1 MVLEVTDLTLTY
13 GGEPVVE
20 QIALRVASH
29 QVVSLVGPSGS
40 GKSSVLRAISGLHQP
55 LAGQV
60 QLNVGRSEVGILFQ
74 DDALLPWRTALENV
88 ALGLR
93 ARGWR
98 RIERLAA
105 SEHWLHR
112 LGLTGLGSRYP
123 GRLSGGQRKRV
134 ALAQVLVLK
143 PQLLLLDEPFS
154 ALDAIVRHRMY
165 QDLLSL
171 VEEQGIAVLLVTHD
185 LEEALALSDV
195 TYLISAGPRAKVVRQ
210 YDVGLPRPRDLTMAR
225 ADPRFG
231 QMVALLWH
239 DLAGVMCGNMPA

>member
-1 MVLEVTDLTLTY
+1 MLEVTDLTLGY
-13 GGEPVVE
+13 GAEPVVE
-20 QIALRVASH
+20 GVGLRIAPR

-40 GKSSVLRAISGLHQP
+40 GKSSVLRAIIGLHRP
-55 LAGQV
+55 VAGTV
-60 QLNVGRSEVGILFQ
+60 RLDVDKSEVGILFQ
-74 DDALLPWRTALENV
+74 DDALLPWRSALDNV

-93 ARGWR
+93 ARGWGR
-98 RIERLAA
+98 AERLAA
-105 SEHWLHR
+105 AKAWLR
-112 LGLTGLGSRYP
+112 RVGLDGLEDRYP

-165 QDLLSL
+165 QDVLAL

-195 TYLISAGPRAKVVRQ
+195 TYLLSSGPRAGSTQGYEVR
-210 YDVGLPRPRDLTMAR
+210 LPRPRDLALVR
-225 ADPRFG
+225 ADPIR
-231 QMVALLWH
+231 WSR
-239 DLAGVMCGNMPA
+239 DCGVILRRS

>member
-20 QIALRVASH
+20 RIALRVATH

-40 GKSSVLRAISGLHQP
+40 GKSSVLRAIIGLHRP
-55 LAGQV
+55 AGGEV
-60 QLNVGRSEVGILFQ
+60 RLNVGRAEVGILFQ
-74 DDALLPWRTALENV
+74 DDALLPWRSSVENV

-93 ARGWR
+93 ARGWGR
-98 RIERLAA
+98 AERLAA
-105 SEHWLHR
+105 GEYWLSR
-112 LGLTGLGSRYP
+112 LGLAGFASRYP

-134 ALAQVLVLK
+134 ALAQVLVLR

-165 QDLLSL
+165 QDLMSL

-195 TYLISAGPRAKVVRQ
+195 TYLLSAGPRARVARR
-210 YDVGLPRPRDLTMAR
+210 YDVGLPRPRDLAMVR

-231 QMVALLWH
+231 PMVAQLWQ
-239 DLAGVMCGNMPA
+239 DLSQVMGGEVPA

>member
-1 MVLEVTDLTLTY
+1 VLEVTDLTLGY

-20 QIALRVASH
+20 GIGLRVAPR
-29 QVVSLVGPSGS
+29 QVVGLVGPSGS
-40 GKSSVLRAISGLHQP
+40 GKSSVLRAIIGLHRP
-55 LAGQV
+55 AAGYV
-60 QLNVGRSEVGILFQ
+60 KLDVNRSEIGILFQ
-74 DDALLPWRTALENV
+74 DDALLPWRSALDNV

-98 RIERLAA
+98 RAERLAA
-105 SEHWLHR
+105 SEDWLQR
-112 LGLTGLGSRYP
+112 LGLTGFGNRYP

-195 TYLISAGPRAKVVRQ
+195 TYLLSAGPRARVARR
-210 YDVGLPRPRDLTMAR
+210 YDVGLPRPRDLAQVR

-231 QMVALLWH
+231 PMVARLWH
-239 DLAGVMCGNMPA
+239 DLSKVMGAEVPS